1 MPVDPLVDG
10 IVART
15 IMVDERHAPDQIVR
29 AAPEIYNKKIRKAFR
44 TLNDPLH

>member
-15 IMVDERHAPDQIVR
+15 IMVDERHAPNQIVR
-29 AAPEIYNKKIRKAFR
+29 AAPVICNRKVKKS
-44 TLNDPLH
+44 